1 MSSEMREPA
10 ATPERHEAPRGEG
23 AVPHGYRAR
32 VLVVDDEPSICRAL
46 EIALARAGFDATT
59 VQSGDAAID
68 LVRREH
74 FDVLVCDLRIP
85 DMRGDVIY
93 WTLAAVQPHLQGRTL
108 FVTGD
113 ITERAQKL
121 VAQCNCPMLHKP
133 FDLGDILDAVAAL
146 APRMR
151 NATA

>member
-1 MSSEMREPA
+1 MHGPA
-10 ATPERHEAPRGEG
+10 PVPERYAPPRDEG
-23 AVPHGYRAR
+23 IMQHSQRTR
-32 VLVVDDEPSICRAL
+32 VLVVDDEPSICKAL
-46 EIALARAGFDATT
+46 EIALGRAGFDATT

-68 LVRREH
+68 RVRREH
-74 FDVLVCDLRIP
+74 FDVLVVDLRIP

-93 WTLAAVQPHLQGRTL
+93 WTLAAVQPHLQGCTL

-113 ITERAQKL
+113 ITDRAQRL

-133 FDLGDILDAVAAL
+133 FDLRDILDAVQAL
-146 APRMR
+146 APRAK